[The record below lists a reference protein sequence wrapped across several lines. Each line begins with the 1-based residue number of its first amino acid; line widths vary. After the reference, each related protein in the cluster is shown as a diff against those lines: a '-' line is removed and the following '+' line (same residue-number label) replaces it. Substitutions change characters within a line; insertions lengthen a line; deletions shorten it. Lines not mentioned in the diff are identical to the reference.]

1 LPPLQGKWLLHT
13 IILTTLSSKEII
25 LLQKFIRRWEGKLK
39 KYADRYVHR
48 PDIEKDKNFQILY
61 KKVGSTKSKYT
72 ITGVDR
78 CYSLYKAIK
87 YITKGDILGD
97 IVECGVWRG
106 GSAMLAALTLIEN
119 QQTYRK
125 IYLYDTY
132 EGMPEPTDKDIDLH
146 GVPYRLLWEKEREL
160 LAVSLDEVKKNMFST
175 GYPKENIIFV
185 KGMVEDT
192 IPNTVP
198 NQIALLRL
206 DTDLYESTYHELFH
220 LYPKIT
226 PQGVIIIDDYGHFQG
241 AQEATEKYF
250 SQESQTVLFHR
261 IDYSCRVGI
270 KPATS

>member
-1 LPPLQGKWLLHT
+1 
-13 IILTTLSSKEII
+13 
-25 LLQKFIRRWEGKLK
+25 
-39 KYADRYVHR
+39 
-48 PDIEKDKNFQILY
+48 
-61 KKVGSTKSKYT
+61 
-72 ITGVDR
+72 
-78 CYSLYKAIK
+78 
-87 YITKGDILGD
+87 
-97 IVECGVWRG
+97 
-106 GSAMLAALTLIEN
+106 
-119 QQTYRK
+119 
-125 IYLYDTY
+125 
-132 EGMPEPTDKDIDLH
+132 
-146 GVPYRLLWEKEREL
+146 
-160 LAVSLDEVKKNMFST
+160 
-175 GYPKENIIFV
+175 
-185 KGMVEDT
+185 VEDT